1 MYRSRDFFM
10 KKIFDLK
17 GDKLGMVKDL
27 FINYNIGKVE
37 GFKISN
43 YSFMNKKNY
52 ISVDDIVDIN
62 NQIIV
67 KKAKKGDGLS
77 LSDIKNMDVIDTE
90 GNLKGTV
97 EDVLID
103 IKTYEIKALVVYS
116 GMIDKFI
123 KGKEI
128 ILINR
133 TILGE
138 DYILFMENKS
148 ISMVNIPNI
157 KNNAYEIN

>member
-1 MYRSRDFFM
+1 M
-10 KKIFDLK
+10 KKIFNLK

-27 FINYNIGKVE
+27 FINYNVGKVE

-43 YSFMNKKNY
+43 YSFINKKNY

-67 KKAKKGDGLS
+67 KEAKKGDGLP
-77 LSDIKNMDVIDTE
+77 LSEIKNMDVIDTE
-90 GNLKGTV
+90 GNLKGIV

-103 IKTYEIKALVVYS
+103 IKTFEIKALVIYS
-116 GMIDKFI
+116 GIIDKLF

-133 TILGE
+133 TVLGE

-148 ISMVNIPNI
+148 ISMVNIPNMG
-157 KNNAYEIN
+157 NNAYEIN